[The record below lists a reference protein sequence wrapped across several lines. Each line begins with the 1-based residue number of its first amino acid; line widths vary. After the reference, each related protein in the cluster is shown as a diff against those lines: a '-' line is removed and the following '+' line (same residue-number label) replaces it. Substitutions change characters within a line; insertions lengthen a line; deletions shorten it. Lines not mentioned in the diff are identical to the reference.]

1 MKSLFDYK
9 SAYKAS
15 MMFFAF
21 AVCCC
26 VFAVIGMAVYMH
38 KALEKQNSMIY
49 VMDKTGSI
57 STADNNELDVSGRL
71 FEYEDHVK
79 TFYKKWYGFD
89 EDSFEPNTTS
99 ALYLIGDVGK
109 KMYQKYMEDNILR
122 TLRQMNMRVYV
133 EVKEVYIDMNS
144 MPRTGHITGV
154 QTIKRLKGT
163 VSRNM
168 NCTFELWDVSRSR
181 NNPHGVKIEKW
192 DVVNNAVIED
202 NE

>member
-1 MKSLFDYK
+1 
-9 SAYKAS
+9 
-15 MMFFAF
+15 MMFFAL
-21 AVCCC
+21 AVCFC
-26 VFAVIGMAVYMH
+26 VIAVIGMAVYLH
-38 KALEKQNSMIY
+38 KELEKQSAMIY

-79 TFYKKWYGFD
+79 TFYKKWYAFD

-122 TLRQMNMRVYV
+122 TLKQMNMRVYV

-192 DVVNNAVIED
+192 DVVNNVVIED

>member
-1 MKSLFDYK
+1 MESLFDYK
-9 SAYKAS
+9 SAYKTS

-21 AVCCC
+21 VVCFC
-26 VFAVIGMAVYMH
+26 VVVVIMMALYMH
-38 KALEKQNSMIY
+38 KELEKQNAMIY
-49 VMDKTGSI
+49 VMDKTGTI
-57 STADNNELDVSGRL
+57 STADKSELDVAGRL

-79 TFYKKWYGFD
+79 TFYRKWYAFD
-89 EDSFEPNTTS
+89 ENSFDSNIES
-99 ALYLIGDVGK
+99 ALYMIGDVGK

-122 TLRQMNMRVYV
+122 TLKQMNMTVTV
-133 EVKEVYIDMNS
+133 EIKEVYVDMNT
-144 MPRTGHITGV
+144 MPRTGHITGI
-154 QTIKRLKGT
+154 QTIKRVRGN

-192 DVVNNAVIED
+192 DVFNNSVIG